1 MHLQVESLRPVH
13 VSPVALRFDAS
24 PSEPVAVQQAL
35 ALQPVVEHQQPVAL
49 PVDRREL
56 PRVKCRSFFV
66 AGAELDLQRVLFGIL
81 PWMSAERCG
90 VDNLSKGGVGFEC
103 RFALA
108 VGETVH
114 LSLRVPGQREPIELK
129 GEVRWCKRARYGG
142 YRAGVRFAAFG
153 ESSGLNP
160 RSALEALRTIEK
172 SH

>member
-1 MHLQVESLRPVH
+1 MQMHLQVQSLRPQHQVP
-13 VSPVALRFDAS
+13 PVALRFDAT
-24 PSEPVAVQQAL
+24 PSEPVEPVQVV
-35 ALQPVVEHQQPVAL
+35 PVPVA
-49 PVDRREL
+49 PAVETRASQPGEL

-81 PWMSAERCG
+81 PWMTAERCG
-90 VDNLSKGGVGFEC
+90 VDNLSKGGVAFEC

-108 VGETVH
+108 VGESVN

-142 YRAGVRFAAFG
+142 YRAGVRFAPFG

-160 RSALEALRTIEK
+160 RSALQALRAIEK
-172 SH
+172 AH